1 MSTVEEFVQAT
12 KILSAD
18 DRLHLIDAL
27 WDTIPSEKWPQPS
40 SDELAL
46 VQRRSQEFDNGDVVA
61 VHWPEAQARLRA
73 RIIQTHG

>member
-12 KILSAD
+12 RILSAN

-27 WDTIPSEKWPQPS
+27 WETIPTENCPQPS
-40 SDELAL
+40 SEELAL

-73 RIIQTHG
+73 RIIQAHG